1 MASDRLRPPLGLHRQ
16 FAARLFLRLALLV
29 AAIFAFVYTM
39 GRADLGAARLVAG
52 LLVLGAAWWLWRL
65 VQLTNREL
73 ARFIDA
79 VRFGD
84 FAQGFAHSDEGT
96 GFGELGAAL
105 DQAVRKLRQERH
117 EVSEANRFYEAV
129 LDDAPTALLT
139 VDKDG
144 KVELTN
150 KAARRLLI
158 RHKGVRAEDFAVYGD
173 TFAQALAGGAVG
185 RPRLVPLMTE
195 SLPQTVMVSAALVQR
210 LGGLVRVVAVQP
222 IQGELNAVEIA
233 AQSDL
238 IRVLTHEI
246 MNSITPV
253 TSLAHSAAD
262 LMARVDQGGDRD
274 IADARAAVET
284 LARRADGV
292 MSFVRS
298 YRQIS
303 RAPDVKLRSV
313 AAEPWAMELG
323 ALFRA
328 SEAAAGVAFDL
339 TVDPPALSIEADPD
353 LLCQV
358 LINLLKNGAEAARAH
373 TATPRVSL
381 AVQLLAGGQVQI
393 DVTDNGAGVP
403 DSLRQDVFLPFFTTK
418 SQGTGVGL
426 SLARQVVLAHRG
438 SIAVQDAPGGG
449 ALFRIVL

>member
-1 MASDRLRPPLGLHRQ
+1 MRIGHGFAIGL
-16 FAARLFLRLALLV
+16 AARLAVLV
-29 AAIFAFVYTM
+29 AASAAFAAALA
-39 GRADLGAARLVAG
+39 REDLGAARVVAG
-52 LLVLGAAWWLWRL
+52 LLVAGAIWWLWHYIRA
-65 VQLTNREL
+65 TNVAL

-84 FAQGFAHSDEGT
+84 FAQGFAYQHYGS
-96 GFGELGAAL
+96 GFAELGAAL
-105 DQAVRKLRQERH
+105 DESIRKLRGERH
-117 EVSEANRFYEAV
+117 QLTEANRFYEAV

-139 VDKDG
+139 VDNEG

-158 RHKGVRAEDFAVYGD
+158 KHKGVRTEDFAVYGGA
-173 TFAQALAGGAVG
+173 FRQALAGGAVG
-185 RPRLVPLMTE
+185 RPRLVPLVTDG
-195 SLPQTVMVSAALVQR
+195 LPQTVMISAAIVQR

-253 TSLAHSAAD
+253 TSLAHTAAD
-262 LMARVDQGGDRD
+262 LIASVDCGGEEA
-274 IADARAAVET
+274 IVDARAAVET

-292 MSFVRS
+292 MQFVES

-303 RAPDVKLRSV
+303 RAPQVKLRSFAV
-313 AAEPWAMELG
+313 LPWVRELERLFNASDAAEGVELVT
-323 ALFRA
+323 
-328 SEAAAGVAFDL
+328 S
-339 TVDPPALSIEADPD
+339 VDPPALSMEADPD

-358 LINLLKNGAEAARAH
+358 LINLMRNGAEAARAH
-373 TATPRVSL
+373 AKAPKVTLS
-381 AVQLLAGGQVQI
+381 VQFLHTGEVQI

-403 DSLRQDVFLPFFTTK
+403 ESLRADVFLPFFTTK
-418 SQGTGVGL
+418 AKGTGVGL
-426 SLARQVVLAHRG
+426 SLARQIVLAHRG
-438 SIAVQDAPGGG
+438 SIAVADAEGGG
-449 ALFRIVL
+449 ALFRMVI